1 MVPIGKNILIN
12 FSLFLVSLLGSL
24 VVGYY
29 LYGYTVK
36 KPIQGTT
43 TAQIDE
49 YSFSFFNQK
58 GQKLSDLEGILKLM
72 LDPFTIYKNYPNQQT
87 RKYSINQYGFRN
99 GYTSEKPH
107 TAIVIGGSAAFGW
120 VLDADEKT
128 FASKLS
134 RYNETYNVM
143 NSAVMGFL
151 SGQELSQMVHYLD
164 EFKPSLYIIF
174 DGWNDIYNPYAFIK
188 GWPIS
193 RAPIG
198 YSGNF
203 YMIEDQLA
211 RHYDL
216 VKKEKN
222 LPEAQLGPVSEPL
235 LNERVFFK
243 KILDTYVSNISK
255 MHSFANSRSARFL
268 VVFQPELGNKKVLS
282 KNEQQVLDDWTQRF
296 EYLKRKI
303 PERYKEFI
311 SEAKKVFLENDIWFI
326 DINDE
331 RKFSEK
337 PQTLFFDV
345 IHPNELGHEIIAR
358 IIDEKL
364 SAVFQDGGKL
374 RSRGHSP
381 QHEPLVPQSPGCTLR
396 FLAGWHDW
404 EWGQSEHDW
413 WRWTEGHGEIQITTV
428 EGGDML
434 MHGELYSIRRP
445 NIVDVLVN
453 GKKVVTWNI
462 SWDRFRPLEPV
473 MLHLERGQ
481 NRVEF
486 VSHNP
491 AMYIAS
497 DSRPL
502 AVAVR
507 NLRAEGPNDTA
518 MCEWQH

>member
-1 MVPIGKNILIN
+1 MAPIGKNILIN
-12 FSLFLVSLLGSL
+12 ISLALVSLLGSL
-24 VVGYY
+24 AVGYY
-29 LYGYTVK
+29 LYGYIVK
-36 KPIQGTT
+36 KPIRDSIK
-43 TAQIDE
+43 AQTDE
-49 YSFSFFNQK
+49 YSFSFFSQK
-58 GQKLSDLEGILKLM
+58 GQKLSGLEGVLKLM
-72 LDPFTIYKNYPNQQT
+72 IDPFTIYKNYPNQQT

-99 GYTSEKPH
+99 GYTSEKSH

-120 VLDADEKT
+120 VLDADDKT
-128 FASKLS
+128 FVSKLS
-134 RYNETYNVM
+134 RYSETYNVM

-164 EFKPSLYIIF
+164 EFNPSLYIVF
-174 DGWNDIYNPYAFIK
+174 DGWNDIYNPYAFVK
-188 GWPIS
+188 TWPIS
-193 RAPIG
+193 YAPIG
-198 YSGNF
+198 YSSNF
-203 YMIEDQLA
+203 YMIEDQLVQ
-211 RHYDL
+211 HYNL
-216 VKKEKN
+216 VKEEKN
-222 LPEAQLGPVSEPL
+222 LPEVQLGPVSESL

-243 KILDTYVSNISK
+243 KILDTYISNISK
-255 MHSFANSRSARFL
+255 MYSFANSRSARFL

-282 KNEQQVLDDWTQRF
+282 INEQQVLNDWAQRF

-311 SEAKKVFLENDIWFI
+311 SEAKKVFLENGIWFI

-331 RKFSEK
+331 REFSER

-358 IIDEKL
+358 IIDGKL

-381 QHEPLVPQSPGCTLR
+381 QHEPFVPQSPGCTLR

-404 EWGQSEHDW
+404 EWGQSGHDW
-413 WRWTEGHGEIQITTV
+413 WRWTEGHGAIQIMTGD
-428 EGGDML
+428 GGDIL
-434 MHGELYSIRRP
+434 MRGELYSIRSP
-445 NIVDVLVN
+445 NTVDVFVN
-453 GKKVVTWNI
+453 GKKAVTWDI

-518 MCEWQH
+518 VCEWQP